1 MPHPPEHEAT
11 PDGASVPATILIGGR
26 WRSAATGY
34 ARHDPAAPD
43 RTTGRYAK
51 ATADDVRDA
60 YRAATAAQQTWAAT
74 PVTEREAILRRAGD
88 LLEQQV
94 DAATGALVADVGKA
108 WRDARGEVLRGA
120 AILRFHG
127 QSALQASG
135 EVFDGS
141 DPSTLLLTLREPV
154 GVVGAITPWNFPVA
168 IPLWKIAPALAYGNA
183 VVWKPAEAASG
194 SAVLLA
200 RLLQDAGL
208 PDGVL
213 NLVTGSGRELSE
225 PLTQDPALAA
235 LTFTGSVGVGQRL
248 RTALGDPAV
257 KLQLELGGKNPVV
270 VLADADLPDAIEQVA
285 RGAMLQA
292 GQRCTATSRVYVA
305 REVHDAFVAGL
316 VERVR
321 AFAVGD
327 PYDSRTDIGPLA
339 SLEQR
344 DTVESYLA
352 QARDG
357 GATIACGG
365 HLIGPDSTWAGTGRD
380 PDGYYAE
387 PTVLTNVADD
397 HPLVR
402 EEIFGPVVCVRAVTD
417 VDEALA
423 LANDTPFGLSSGI
436 FSRDLATALRFVRE
450 SRSGL
455 VHVNRETAGV
465 EPHLPFGGIKS
476 SSSMHREQGLAARD
490 FFTVTKTAYLRPR

>member
-1 MPHPPEHEAT
+1 MGHPLEHDA
-11 PDGASVPATILIGGR
+11 PQDAPGVPATILIDGR
-26 WRSAATGY
+26 WRSAPTGY
-34 ARHDPAAPD
+34 VRHDPAGPA
-43 RTTGRYAK
+43 RTTGTYAK
-51 ATADDVRDA
+51 ATAEDVRDA
-60 YRAATAAQQTWAAT
+60 YRAASGAQRHWAT
-74 PVTEREAILRRAGD
+74 VPVTERETILRRAGD
-88 LLEQQV
+88 LLEQRV
-94 DAATGALVADVGKA
+94 DAATEALVADVGKA
-108 WRDARGEVLRGA
+108 WGDARGEVLRGA

-127 QSALQASG
+127 QAALQASG

-141 DPSTLLLTLREPV
+141 DPATLLLTCREPV

-208 PDGVL
+208 PAGVL

-235 LTFTGSVGVGQRL
+235 LTFTGSVGVGRRL
-248 RTALGDPAV
+248 RTAVADPAV
-257 KLQLELGGKNPVV
+257 KLQLELGGKNPVI

-321 AFAVGD
+321 AFTVGD
-327 PYDSRTDIGPLA
+327 PRDRSTDIGPLA

-344 DTVESYLA
+344 DTVEGYLA

-365 HLIGPDSTWAGTGRD
+365 RIVGPDAPWAGTGRESG
-380 PDGYYAE
+380 GYYVQ
-387 PTVLTNVADD
+387 PTVLMDVADD

-402 EEIFGPVVCVRAVTD
+402 EEIFGPVVCVRAVSD
-417 VDEALA
+417 ADEALT

-436 FSRDLATALRFVRE
+436 FTRDLATALRFVRE

-465 EPHLPFGGIKS
+465 EPHLPFGGLKS

-490 FFTVTKTAYLRPR
+490 FFTVTKTAYVRPR